1 MVAVANRRHDY
12 CSVRGSPL
20 LFAFA
25 GFGEGVVE
33 VLQKCGLVGEQLLS
47 DFDFD
52 VSLAGAFV

>member
-1 MVAVANRRHDY
+1 MILSDLDTVLR
-12 CSVRGSPL
+12 L